1 MQPKIKPL
9 QVLLALMIG
18 ALATVAPT
26 VIPLHSNM
34 AFAQESNE
42 YPDIPHNHW
51 AYVTMTK
58 LSQVGLIEN
67 ISNGVYLSYK
77 PLTRYEFAVAVARIL
92 DKVNAFSID
101 ELCEPGKDCMP
112 GLSKTISDGG
122 FVKRPELIDAISALR
137 TEFKDELKALGVRVD
152 GLDKRVIP
160 FSSKPPKLT
169 ITPKTQ
175 GSGKIT
181 DDIGVEGNNERKN

>member
-26 VIPLHSNM
+26 VIPLHSKM
-34 AFAQESNE
+34 TFAQESNE
-42 YPDIPHNHW
+42 YPDIPQNHW
-51 AYVTMTK
+51 AYVAMNK
-58 LSQVGLIEN
+58 LSQVGIIEELPN
-67 ISNGVYLSYK
+67 SGICMGCM
-77 PLTRYEFAVAVARIL
+77 PLTRYEFAVGVARIL
-92 DKVNAFSID
+92 DKVNAFSIN

-137 TEFKDELKALGVRVD
+137 TEFKDELKALGVRVG
-152 GLDKRVIP
+152 GLDRRVAP
-160 FSSKPPKLT
+160 VLAKPPKLT
-169 ITPKTQ
+169 ITPNPQ
-175 GSGKIT
+175 
-181 DDIGVEGNNERKN
+181 GVEKAR